1 VAVTRI
7 RRVCVTG
14 TNGKTTTT
22 SMIDAIVAATGAPS
36 ARVTTLGAFVLGQ
49 HLSDGMTRAAF
60 DEAVRAATAAG
71 VEVLAIETTSKALGG
86 GFARRHPPDVAVFT
100 NLSRDHLD
108 THGTPER
115 YLAAKAQLFL
125 ALGPTG
131 VAVLNASDP
140 ASALLDEVAAPGVR
154 RLAYAPRAVAPECG
168 RLPVVLAAESVRVDR
183 DGTSIEL
190 AASDLARRLGGE
202 LRLRVVGSVHADNAL
217 AAAVAADAL
226 GIEAAAVRAGLESFA
241 GVPGRFEIV
250 ARRPLVA
257 VDYAHTPDALARTLR
272 MARGLIAS
280 WTGRVLVVFGCG
292 GDRDRGKRPEMGR
305 IADELADEVF
315 LTTDNPRREDP
326 RAIADA
332 VFGGARPL
340 ARWVREPDRAA
351 AIARAIEGASATDV
365 VVIAGKGHERT
376 QSVGG
381 VEHPFSD
388 VEVARAVC
396 DRRGC

>member
-1 VAVTRI
+1 M

-22 SMIDAIVAATGAPS
+22 SMIEAIVAATGAPS

-49 HLSDGMTRAAF
+49 RLSDGMTRAAF
-60 DEAVRAATAAG
+60 DEAAQAAAAAG
-71 VEVLAIETTSKALGG
+71 VQILAIETTSKALGA

-125 ALGPTG
+125 ALGPAGT
-131 VAVLNASDP
+131 AVLDAADP
-140 ASALLDEVAAPGVR
+140 AAALLDEVVPAGVR
-154 RLAYAPRAVAPECG
+154 RLAYAARPVAPEC
-168 RLPVVLAAESVRVDR
+168 RHLPVVLASESVEVDR
-183 DGTSIEL
+183 DGTSIVL
-190 AASDLARRLGGE
+190 AASDLAERLGGG
-202 LRLRVVGSVHADNAL
+202 LRLRVVGGVHADNAL
-217 AAAVAADAL
+217 AAAVAAEAL
-226 GIEAAAVRAGLESFA
+226 GLDAAATRAGLTAFA
-241 GVPGRFEIV
+241 GVPGRFELV

-257 VDYAHTPDALARTLR
+257 VDYAHTPDALARTLEL
-272 MARGLIAS
+272 ARALVAPES
-280 WTGRVLVVFGCG
+280 GRVLVVFGCG

-326 RAIADA
+326 TAIADA
-332 VFGGARPL
+332 VFGGARAR
-340 ARWVREPDRAA
+340 ARWAREPDRAA
-351 AIARAIEGASATDV
+351 AIARAIERASAADAV
-365 VVIAGKGHERT
+365 VVAGKGHERT
-376 QSVGG
+376 QSVDGIAR
-381 VEHPFSD
+381 PFSD

-396 DRRGC
+396 DRRAC